1 MTCITETCASRK
13 NSCNEWPTFV
23 SCKRNQAKNRNR
35 YATDP
40 EAVPSRGINTETERG
55 APSRFCQKDQVT
67 MTCDQPHGLGGFVG
81 EILAL
86 RWAMWVLVL
95 ATASFLLFLSI
106 VLLLWLADT
115 LESRNIQHNRNACLE
130 QPFAFLSIAQAF
142 EPALA
147 VLWEA
152 RTHRSRVSRISLYDR
167 VAAAGI
173 V

>member
-1 MTCITETCASRK
+1 MI
-13 NSCNEWPTFV
+13 
-23 SCKRNQAKNRNR
+23 
-35 YATDP
+35 
-40 EAVPSRGINTETERG
+40 
-55 APSRFCQKDQVT
+55 
-67 MTCDQPHGLGGFVG
+67 CDQPHGLGGFVG
-81 EILAL
+81 ATLAL

-95 ATASFLLFLSI
+95 AIASFLAFFSI

-152 RTHRSRVSRISLYDR
+152 PIHAMQLIQSAGRGGIC
-167 VAAAGI
+167 VAALRSHFQ
-173 V
+173 